1 MFEAAGVLFGLLL
14 IYLGSI
20 ALDRQEPGAGL
31 LMALGLL
38 VIFVTLWVIY

>member
-14 IYLGSI
+14 IFLGGV
-20 ALDRQEPGAGL
+20 ALDRQEHGAWL
-31 LMALGLL
+31 LMVLGLL